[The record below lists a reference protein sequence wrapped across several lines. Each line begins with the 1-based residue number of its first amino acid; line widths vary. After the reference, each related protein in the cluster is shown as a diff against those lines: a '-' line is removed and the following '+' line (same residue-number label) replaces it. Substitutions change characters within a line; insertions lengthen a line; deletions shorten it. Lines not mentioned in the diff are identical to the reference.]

1 MKKSLLIPV
10 AKELQGQAKM
20 IAKSAGLSLLKPK
33 FFNYDFDKAA
43 IESAAY
49 EPGGSVDHFDYTGM
63 LGLPV
68 FDSVLLE
75 SPSYKDNA
83 GNSVKS
89 VTLILDI
96 ALIDVISMRHIVTTD
111 IVGRNGSVKEYI
123 SDGDADI
130 TIKGVLVSDV
140 ATVAPYNLIK
150 DFNAIATCP
159 ETIKV
164 ESNFLS
170 YFKISSLVVTKL
182 TVKQKEGS
190 RNIVEY
196 ELKCISDTPFELK
209 NA

>member
-20 IAKSAGLSLLKPK
+20 IAKSAGLSLLKPR

-43 IESAAY
+43 IESEAY
-49 EPGGSVDHFDYTGM
+49 EPGGSVDHYDRTGM

-68 FDSVLLE
+68 FDTVFLVSPAYTDNTGKSISSVE
-75 SPSYKDNA
+75 F
-83 GNSVKS
+83 V
-89 VTLILDI
+89 LDI
-96 ALIDVISMRHIVTTD
+96 ALIEIVSMRHIVTTE
-111 IVGRNGSVKEYI
+111 IAGRNGSVKEYI

-130 TIKGVLVSDV
+130 TIKGMLASEI
-140 ATVAPYNLIK
+140 ATIAPYEQIRDL
-150 DFNAIATCP
+150 NAIATCP
-159 ETIKV
+159 ESIKV

-170 YFKISSLVVTKL
+170 YFKISSLVITKL
-182 TVKQKEGS
+182 TVKQKEGF
-190 RNIVEY
+190 RNSVEY